1 MGIISTVGRQRQP
14 QVQADLRY
22 YEQVKLMQK
31 RYTKRTFPNGE
42 FIIKKLPTSDVGG
55 QLDERLLGS
64 IKIHRDPTPVIHF
77 LNDIIEKQYN
87 PFLFLYRRIVG
98 TTLNRDISDGRV
110 TIREF
115 DFPIEERLMHAR
127 VFYPDES
134 QESTEKTPVILY
146 LHGGGFI
153 GTTFETI
160 TNTCRGIA
168 YKTGAVVVAFP
179 YSLAPEKPFPHALID
194 GLAMLGWI
202 RDNADLLGVDQ
213 EKIAIMGDS
222 SGANIAAAMT
232 IFDIESDNH
241 WIKQQILLYPIV
253 NMAMKE
259 TAEYKWSL
267 DEYDIHDNDEIIT
280 FIVKSLGIGV
290 HYINKLYAK
299 DVDLKDPLVSPL
311 FASDKTIQQMPPT
324 IIVTAE
330 YDFLRIESEAYA
342 KRLVTNGVQ
351 TSFFRYRGLDHG
363 FIDKI
368 GIFPQSEDALNE
380 IGIRFRETFGLGKMT
395 ESESV

>member
-1 MGIISTVGRQRQP
+1 M
-14 QVQADLRY
+14 
-22 YEQVKLMQK
+22 
-31 RYTKRTFPNGE
+31 
-42 FIIKKLPTSDVGG
+42 
-55 QLDERLLGS
+55 DERLLGS
-64 IKIHRDPTPVIHF
+64 IKIHRDPTPVIYF
-77 LNDIIEKQYN
+77 LNDMIKKKYN
-87 PFLFLYRRIVG
+87 LFLFLYRRIVG

-110 TIREF
+110 RIREF
-115 DFPIEERLMHAR
+115 YFPIEERLMRAR

-134 QESTEKTPVILY
+134 QGSAEKAPVILY
-146 LHGGGFI
+146 IHGGGFI
-153 GTTFETI
+153 GTTFETVK
-160 TNTCRGIA
+160 NTCRGIA
-168 YKTGAVVVAFP
+168 HKTGAVVVAFP

-213 EKIAIMGDS
+213 EKIAVMGDS
-222 SGANIAAAMT
+222 SGANIATAMT

-267 DEYDIHDNDEIIT
+267 DEYDIHDNDEMIT

-311 FASDKTIQQMPPT
+311 FASNKTIQQMPPT

-342 KRLVTNGVQ
+342 KRLVTNGVPI
-351 TSFFRYRGLDHG
+351 SFFRYRGLDHG
-363 FIDKI
+363 FVDKI
-368 GIFPQSEDALNE
+368 GILPQSEDALRE
-380 IGIRFRETFGLGKMT
+380 IGIRFRKNFGLSTMADIEGK
-395 ESESV
+395 

>member
-14 QVQADLRY
+14 KVQADLRY
-22 YEQVKLMQK
+22 YEQVKLMK
-31 RYTKRTFPNGE
+31 NRYTRRTFPNGE

-64 IKIHRDPTPVIHF
+64 IKIHRDPTPIIQY

-87 PFLFLYRRIVG
+87 PFLFMYRRVVG
-98 TTLNRDISDGRV
+98 TTLNRDISNGQV
-110 TIREF
+110 TIREY
-115 DFPIEERLMHAR
+115 DFPIEERFMHAR
-127 VFYPDES
+127 VFYPEEVLKAG
-134 QESTEKTPVILY
+134 QKAPVILY

-153 GTTFETI
+153 GSTFDTI

-168 YKTGAVVVAFP
+168 YKTGAIVVAFP
-179 YSLAPEKPFPHALID
+179 YSLAPEKPFPNALID
-194 GLAMLGWI
+194 GLAMLGWV
-202 RDNADLLGVDQ
+202 RDNADLLGID
-213 EKIAIMGDS
+213 KDKMAIMGDS

-232 IFDIESDNH
+232 IYDIEAGNH

-299 DVDLKDPLVSPL
+299 NVDLKDPLVSPL
-311 FASDKTIQQMPPT
+311 FASDKTIKQMPAT

-342 KRLVTNGVQ
+342 KRLLTNGVPV
-351 TSFFRYRGLDHG
+351 SFFRYRGLDHG
-363 FIDKI
+363 FVDKI
-368 GIFPQSEDALNE
+368 GIFPQSEDALSE
-380 IGIRFRETFGLGKMT
+380 IGTRFRKTFGLAEVADG
-395 ESESV
+395 E

>member
-1 MGIISTVGRQRQP
+1 
-14 QVQADLRY
+14 
-22 YEQVKLMQK
+22 
-31 RYTKRTFPNGE
+31 
-42 FIIKKLPTSDVGG
+42 
-55 QLDERLLGS
+55 
-64 IKIHRDPTPVIHF
+64 
-77 LNDIIEKQYN
+77 
-87 PFLFLYRRIVG
+87 
-98 TTLNRDISDGRV
+98 
-110 TIREF
+110 
-115 DFPIEERLMHAR
+115 
-127 VFYPDES
+127 
-134 QESTEKTPVILY
+134 
-146 LHGGGFI
+146 
-153 GTTFETI
+153 
-160 TNTCRGIA
+160 
-168 YKTGAVVVAFP
+168 
-179 YSLAPEKPFPHALID
+179 
-194 GLAMLGWI
+194 
-202 RDNADLLGVDQ
+202 
-213 EKIAIMGDS
+213 MGDS

-342 KRLVTNGVQ
+342 KRLVTNGVPI
-351 TSFFRYRGLDHG
+351 SFFRYRGLDHG
-363 FIDKI
+363 FVDKV
-368 GIFPQSEDALNE
+368 GIFPQSEDALQE
-380 IGIRFRETFGLGKMT
+380 IGVRFRKNFGLSAMVDSEGK
-395 ESESV
+395 